1 MPLPL
6 TSLVRP
12 VSPKLSLSSSATVAP
27 TTSVVTVAR
36 EALAPS
42 APAPA
47 PVVRVPLANA
57 AIGPAPAPVS
67 TTAAPAPVPDPV
79 PDVRPPVSTFRGE
92 LAVSPAAPRTTAPA
106 ASSAALPMV
115 ARPAPA
121 PAGGGGT
128 AADPLDLLPGRGA
141 PDAAAREALA
151 PREPG
156 PRRSDLLL
164 VGVVLAAGGA
174 LWWWS
179 RGLAR
184 S

>member
-6 TSLVRP
+6 TSLVRS
-12 VSPKLSLSSSATVAP
+12 VSPTLSLSSSARVAP
-27 TTSVVTVAR
+27 TTSVVAVAR
-36 EALAPS
+36 EVLAPS
-42 APAPA
+42 SPAPA
-47 PVVRVPLANA
+47 IVVKVPLANA
-57 AIGPAPAPVS
+57 AISSGPTPVQ
-67 TTAAPAPVPDPV
+67 TTAAPSLDPV
-79 PDVRPPVSTFRGE
+79 PDVRPPVSSFRAE
-92 LAVSPAAPRTTAPA
+92 LSVAPA
-106 ASSAALPMV
+106 ASRAAAPASSAASMPMV
-115 ARPAPA
+115 APPAPS

-141 PDAAAREALA
+141 PDAAARELA

-164 VGVVLAAGGA
+164 VGVILAAGGA
-174 LWWWS
+174 LLWWS